1 MVPKPVYMINFTLEN
16 DENFVQYMETI
27 ENLFLYVSNQ
37 T

>member
-1 MVPKPVYMINFTLEN
+1 MPKPVYMINFTLEN
-16 DENFVQYMETI
+16 DGNFVQYMETI